1 MSPTKLTPDDVAWK
15 AVVFKSCDV
24 HTELRY
30 AGDKCPVCVAIEER
44 EEALGRAEYE
54 KTQLEGTVAALE
66 ERLQG
71 YKDELRL

>member
-1 MSPTKLTPDDVAWK
+1 MNFSELNYLD
-15 AVVFKSCDV
+15 VVFKQCPV

-30 AGDKCPVCVAIEER
+30 AGDKCPVCKLVEDHDLLLGKVA
-44 EEALGRAEYE
+44 YE
-54 KTQLEGTVAALE
+54 LTQLEGTVAALE

>member
-1 MSPTKLTPDDVAWK
+1 MTNEDWRSVT
-15 AVVFKSCDV
+15 FKECTTHKGLLFACD
-24 HTELRY
+24 R
-30 AGDKCPVCVAIEER
+30 CPVCVAIEER